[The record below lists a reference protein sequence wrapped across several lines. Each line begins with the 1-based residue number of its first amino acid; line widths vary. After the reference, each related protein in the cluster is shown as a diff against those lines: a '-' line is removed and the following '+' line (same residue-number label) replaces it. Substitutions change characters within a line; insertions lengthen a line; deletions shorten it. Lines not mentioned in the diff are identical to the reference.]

1 MRRHRNPR
9 PSLPKSPSP
18 DNPPRRPRGPYPP
31 RALQEMRSAFRDL
44 VRQNPRAASAALD
57 VLAIVA
63 HSNRRR
69 AMALVE
75 AASMLVA
82 SIRGRS

>member
-1 MRRHRNPR
+1 MRT
-9 PSLPKSPSP
+9 
-18 DNPPRRPRGPYPP
+18 
-31 RALQEMRSAFRDL
+31 AFRDL

-75 AASMLVA
+75 AASMLVS

>member
-1 MRRHRNPR
+1 MRSHRNPR
-9 PSLPKSPSP
+9 PRVPKPPSP
-18 DNPPRRPRGPYPP
+18 HNQPRHQP
-31 RALQEMRSAFRDL
+31 RALREMRGAFRDL
-44 VRQNPRAASAALD
+44 VRQNPRAASAVLD
-57 VLAIVA
+57 VLEIVA

-69 AMALVE
+69 AMSLVE